1 MKYAII
7 TDGKVVNIVLAEPD
21 VAAERGWIA
30 CPEEAGI
37 GWDYDG
43 TNFIDNRPEPVAPAA
58 TPAPTRE
65 ELLQQLQILT
75 QQIQSLT

>member
-21 VAAERGWIA
+21 VAEERGWME
-30 CPEEAGI
+30 CPEETDI

-43 TNFIDNRPEPVAPAA
+43 TIFIDNRPEPVVLTP
-58 TPAPTRE
+58 PAPTKE
-65 ELLQQLQILT
+65 ELLQQLQTLT